1 MKPAAGLGA
10 SEALQ
15 EEEGDKP
22 RGRFIVHPSSITVF
36 VVEAVGAEMKRAV
49 EQLSARQ
56 KTQ

>member
-49 EQLSARQ
+49 EQLSA
-56 KTQ
+56 